1 MIKCDIQDGHRNRIE
16 YTGNPVDLAA
26 EIGALISYLY
36 AEIDSINPIAGLL
49 FKKGVQVALEEDSVV
64 WQYDKN
70 YRANPE
76 SQVITMIKPRHD
88 DGQAL

>member
-1 MIKCDIQDGHRNRIE
+1 MISKTVIVIGLSVRVTLWIWL
-16 YTGNPVDLAA
+16 PKS
-26 EIGALISYLY
+26 GALISYLY

-88 DGQAL
+88 DG